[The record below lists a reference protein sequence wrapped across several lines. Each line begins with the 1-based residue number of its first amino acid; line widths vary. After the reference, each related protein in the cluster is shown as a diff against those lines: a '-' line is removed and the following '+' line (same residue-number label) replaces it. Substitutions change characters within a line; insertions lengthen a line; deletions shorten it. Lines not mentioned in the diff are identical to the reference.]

1 MSLLFN
7 MLSRL
12 VITFPSKEQASFN
25 FMATVTICSDF
36 GVPQN
41 KVSHYFHCFPIDLP
55 WSDGTGCH
63 MLVFWNWVLSQLT
76 LLFHFHQEAHEFF
89 FTFCHKGDVIC
100 ISQVVDVS
108 PGNLDS
114 SVCLAFCMMYFA
126 YKLNKQ
132 DDNIQPWFTPFPIWN
147 QSVVPCPIL
156 TVASCP
162 AYRFLKRQGR

>member
-1 MSLLFN
+1 MSLIFN

-12 VITFPSKEQASFN
+12 VITFLPRSKHLLISWQQSTTA
-25 FMATVTICSDF
+25 VIL
-36 GVPQN
+36 GPPKN
-41 KVSHYFHCFPIDLP
+41 KVSHCFHCFPIDLP

-156 TVASCP
+156 TVASWP